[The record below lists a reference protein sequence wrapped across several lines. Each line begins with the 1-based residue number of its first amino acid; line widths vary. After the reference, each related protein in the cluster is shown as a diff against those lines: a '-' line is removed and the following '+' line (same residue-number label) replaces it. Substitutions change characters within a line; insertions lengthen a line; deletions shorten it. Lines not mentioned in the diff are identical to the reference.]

1 MDSWSSLGG
10 HVRKL
15 LAAAGSLALAGLAA
29 GCSSSA
35 TVVNHPVG
43 ASSGPLARVADT
55 LDLQTQAGRHFEMTL
70 TKVVDHAHGT
80 NNSSP
85 GHNRRFIA
93 VLFAVKNTSDQALNA
108 DGNADAN
115 LVGSNGQVYLPAHQ
129 SLRECGSQTT
139 QFQLAG
145 GKSGNSCVAF
155 EVNNA
160 VSIAKVQFFP
170 AAGSAKDYGEWLV
183 H

>member
-1 MDSWSSLGG
+1 MDSWSKLGG

-15 LAAAGSLALAGLAA
+15 LAATGALALAGLAA

-35 TVVNHPVG
+35 TLVNHPAG
-43 ASSGPLARVADT
+43 ASSGSVARVGDT
-55 LDLQTQAGRHFEMTL
+55 LDLQNQAGRHFEMTL
-70 TKVVDHAHGT
+70 AKVVDHAHGT

-85 GHNRRFIA
+85 GHNKRFIA
-93 VLFAVKNTSDQALNA
+93 ILFAVRNTSDQALNT

-115 LVGSNGQVYLPAHQ
+115 LVGSNGQIYLPAHVT
-129 SLRECGSQTT
+129 LRECGGETT

-145 GKSGNSCVAF
+145 GKSGTSCVAF
-155 EVNNA
+155 EVNNE
-160 VSIAKVQFFP
+160 VPIAKVQFFP
-170 AAGSAKDYGEWLV
+170 AAGAAKDYGEWLV